1 MEVQITLSGN
11 DHESNF
17 MFLKVRAM
25 PLLIVHIGAVDSG
38 EMTEVVVAAAVV
50 VEGVPVVIA
59 VLEVTVISHVMLVL
73 QESQTIEALRLNQ
86 AD

>member
-1 MEVQITLSGN
+1 MEVQITLLGN

-25 PLLIVHIGAVDSG
+25 PLLIVHIGAVDG
-38 EMTEVVVAAAVV
+38 REVTEVVAAVVV

-59 VLEVTVISHVMLVL
+59 VLEVTVVSHVTLVL